1 MADSFS
7 STRTFNLL
15 MQSTTAS
22 MNIVNPLS
30 HRLKTWHES
39 LPPTLS
45 LNSIDEG
52 LLNANGLLLR
62 FLKLTLGCLHLAFY
76 TIKISLHRA
85 IMRSIKESDPSNPIS
100 QASRADARRTASS
113 VIQFTKQLTTEHMQ
127 AFWYSCTLASSPS

>member
-1 MADSFS
+1 
-7 STRTFNLL
+7 

-30 HRLKTWHES
+30 HRLKSWHES

-45 LNSIDEG
+45 LDSIDEG
-52 LLNANGLLLR
+52 ILNANGSLFGHLR
-62 FLKLTLGCLHLAFY
+62 LTLGCLHLAYY

-85 IMRSIKESDPSNPIS
+85 IMRSIKESDPANPIS

-113 VIQFTKQLTTEHMQ
+113 VMQFTKQLTTEHMQ
-127 AFWYSCTLASSPS
+127 AFWYSCMWTVIPS